1 MPLDCRSLDIR
12 LSGLTTKNY
21 LIMGQIL
28 ITTDFSENAAA
39 AIRFGLQLATQ
50 GGFKLVFMHVTEILK
65 PVKWT
70 EEFFRDFEQKELAGL
85 EQQLKAQVMEVSAGT
100 GSTVIDPRYVVRN
113 SSSVP
118 ANVVHYAAQHNIR
131 YICMARKGGGH
142 TTRLF
147 GSVASTLIEKSI
159 VPVIAVPENYQL
171 TSIDVVCYASDLAN
185 LNDELKDVL
194 EFSNAVKASSE
205 LLHFSSP
212 VDETAGMQDL
222 AEVQENLARQQVVA
236 HIEALDFDK
245 PLVDRLA
252 EAVER
257 FSPSILV
264 MFTRQNRSFFE
275 RLFLSSVSAEF
286 AATSAIPLLVYRKK
300 N

>member
-1 MPLDCRSLDIR
+1 ME
-12 LSGLTTKNY
+12 
-21 LIMGQIL
+21 QIL

-70 EEFFRDFEQKELAGL
+70 EEFFRDFERKELAGL

-100 GSTVIDPRYVVRN
+100 GSTVIDPKYVLQN

-118 ANVVHYAAQHNIR
+118 VNVIHYAEQHNIK

-142 TTRLF
+142 TMRLF
-147 GSVASTLIEKSI
+147 GAVASTMIEKSS
-159 VPVIAVPENYQL
+159 VPVIAVPEDYQV
-171 TSIDVVCYASDLAN
+171 SNIDTVCYASDLVN
-185 LNDELKDVL
+185 LNDELKEVL
-194 EFSNAVKASSE
+194 EFSNAVEARLE

-212 VDETAGMQDL
+212 VDETTGMQDL

-245 PLVDRLA
+245 PLADRLT

-257 FSPSILV
+257 FHPSILV

-286 AATSAIPLLVYRKK
+286 AAASAIPLLVYRKK
-300 N
+300 I

>member
-1 MPLDCRSLDIR
+1 ME
-12 LSGLTTKNY
+12 
-21 LIMGQIL
+21 QIL

-100 GSTVIDPRYVVRN
+100 GSTVFDPKYVVHN
-113 SSSVP
+113 SSSVSV
-118 ANVVHYAAQHNIR
+118 NVVHYAEKHNIK

-142 TTRLF
+142 SMRLF
-147 GSVASTLIEKSI
+147 GSVASNLIEKSS
-159 VPVIAVPENYQL
+159 VPFIAVPENYQV
-171 TSIDVVCYASDLAN
+171 SNIDTVCYASDLAD
-185 LNDELKDVL
+185 LNNELKEVL
-194 EFSNAVKASSE
+194 EFSNAVKASVE

-212 VDETAGMQDL
+212 VDEISGMQDL
-222 AEVQENLARQQVVA
+222 AELQENLAGQQVVA
-236 HIEALDFDK
+236 HIEALDFEK
-245 PLVDRLA
+245 PLAERLG

-257 FSPSILV
+257 FHPSILV

-286 AATSAIPLLVYRKK
+286 AAASAIPLLVYRKK
-300 N
+300 I

>member
-1 MPLDCRSLDIR
+1 
-12 LSGLTTKNY
+12 
-21 LIMGQIL
+21 MGQIL

-147 GSVASTLIEKSI
+147 GSVASTLIEKSS
-159 VPVIAVPENYQL
+159 VPVIAVPEIYQL
-171 TSIDVVCYASDLAN
+171 TNIDAVCYASDLAN

-194 EFSNAVKASSE
+194 EFSNAVKASLE

-300 N
+300 I